1 MIRRLLARPTGCF
14 AVVVLTL
21 LVVLA
26 AVSLVW
32 TPQDPFRADPFQQW
46 AAPSP
51 AHWFGT
57 DAAGRDIASYLLAG
71 TRTTVLVAIGSGVVA
86 SLVGIVL
93 TAIGSLTTRWVR
105 EGTAVLLDILVA
117 FPTLLTAMLLTAV
130 FGGSLGVVV
139 VSVGLS
145 FGVTIARVARGEIR
159 RIARSDYVV
168 AARASGVGPLG
179 VLTRHLV
186 PNAAPLFT
194 VQLSLAMATAV
205 LAEAGLSYLGY
216 GAGSDTAS
224 WGNLLADLQTYIGV
238 HPWSATWPGAAI
250 ALVVAALSLLGDAVR
265 DATDPRLTTG
275 DRAATGSPAATG
287 TPAGD
292 DPAPG
297 EPTDDDPATGAPAAG
312 RRAPDGTTTTPG
324 VTA

>member
-1 MIRRLLARPTGCF
+1 VIRRLLHRPTGVF
-14 AVVVLTL
+14 AVVVLGL

-32 TPQDPFRADPFQQW
+32 TPQDPFRADPFHQW
-46 AAPSP
+46 DPPSA

-57 DAAGRDIASYLLAG
+57 DGIGRDIASYLLAG
-71 TRTTVLVAIGSGVVA
+71 TRTTVLVAVGSGVIA
-86 SLVGIVL
+86 SVVGIVL
-93 TAIGSLTTRWVR
+93 TAIGSLTARWVR

-130 FGGSLGVVV
+130 FGGSLGVVI
-139 VSVGLS
+139 VSVGLA

-159 RIARSDYVV
+159 RIARSDYVT
-168 AARASGVGPLG
+168 AARASGVGPGG
-179 VLTRHLV
+179 VLLRHLV

-216 GAGSDTAS
+216 GAGSGTAS
-224 WGNLLADLQTYIGV
+224 WGNLLSDLQTYIGV

-250 ALVVAALSLLGDAVR
+250 ALVVMALSLLGDAVR
-265 DATDPRLTTG
+265 DASDPRLTTG
-275 DRAATGSPAATG
+275 DRASDTERATAV
-287 TPAGD
+287 
-292 DPAPG
+292 
-297 EPTDDDPATGAPAAG
+297 
-312 RRAPDGTTTTPG
+312 PG

>member
-1 MIRRLLARPTGCF
+1 MIRRLVARPTGVF
-14 AVVVLTL
+14 AVVVLGL

-32 TPQDPFRADPFQQW
+32 TPQDPFRTDPFRQW
-46 AAPSP
+46 SGPSA

-57 DAAGRDIASYLLAG
+57 DASGRDIASYLLAG
-71 TRTTVLVAIGSGVVA
+71 TRTTVLVAVGSGVIA
-86 SLVGIVL
+86 SVVGIVL
-93 TAIGSLTTRWVR
+93 TAVGSLTARWVR

-179 VLTRHLV
+179 VLARHLV

-224 WGNLLADLQTYIGV
+224 WGSMLADLQTYVGV
-238 HPWSATWPGAAI
+238 HPWSAAWPGAAI

-275 DRAATGSPAATG
+275 DRASDPTTT
-287 TPAGD
+287 TP
-292 DPAPG
+292 
-297 EPTDDDPATGAPAAG
+297 
-312 RRAPDGTTTTPG
+312 TTPG